1 MNLDSETTKE
11 INLLSP
17 LMDMINS
24 VLSLNYNKTLKSK
37 NFSEEPSIFSQESDI
52 NFCFKVLILDNSTF
66 KFLSPLLKQ
75 SNLKK
80 NNICLITK
88 LDAQKDVMPSV
99 MSIYLVTPS
108 PTNFSLILKD
118 MKNNIYQNYSINF
131 IEKPDD
137 NLLEE
142 FLTNI
147 IKLDI
152 YQKIYNL
159 HVLPIKYSLIHPKI
173 LDFCSSDSKI
183 VKPYSIFNLNLND
196 KTTEN
201 YYYLISNM
209 LFNALFCMKIS
220 PLVKYRSGSFSNKI
234 ATKIENKFIS
244 TFNKFP
250 ELKEEFKNGNCLLV
264 ILERDLLDL
273 PIMLHHPSGFG
284 AIINDICGITFGQ
297 DTNNNKNEKKKF
309 CLDPLND
316 FIWNKSITKL
326 YHEVGDETLLK
337 YKKYIQQMEI
347 FSIDKK
353 PNNLEDLENKSEKL
367 AQSIKDLDV
376 KRLEGDILD
385 KHAKIYP
392 ILNKNIETRHLA
404 QIYSI
409 EKNILD
415 RREINNE
422 INNSINEFIKDGK
435 INNEN
440 HLDVFRLCLIYI
452 LVDKDSANDK
462 FIKDIIQTLK
472 IPAKYNVKIIL
483 DYLDMIKKGT
493 KSHSSLDLINK
504 FNSENSQ
511 SQTMLGQVGGV
522 TKKLFKKGFNFL
534 KNAVNNF
541 RGRNSPALAMDVLY
555 DLIKETKKQK
565 EIFDESRINK
575 KIYVPDNSSKKTI
588 FLFILGGGSLNEYEY
603 CKEFVES
610 YGYNFIYGADKIYS
624 PNEFLDEINDL
635 AINEMKDI

>member
-1 MNLDSETTKE
+1 MNLDSETTKD

-24 VLSLNYNKTLKSK
+24 VLSLNYKKTLKSK

-284 AIINDICGITFGQ
+284 AIINDICGITFDQ
-297 DTNNNKNEKKKF
+297 DTNNNKKEIKKF

>member
-284 AIINDICGITFGQ
+284 AIINDICGITFDE
-297 DTNNNKNEKKKF
+297 DTNNNKNEIKKF

-353 PNNLEDLENKSEKL
+353 PNNIEDLENKSEKL

-462 FIKDIIQTLK
+462 FIKEIIQTLK
-472 IPAKYNVKIIL
+472 LPAKYNVKIIL

>member
-1 MNLDSETTKE
+1 MNLDSETTKD

-284 AIINDICGITFGQ
+284 AIINDICGITFDQ
-297 DTNNNKNEKKKF
+297 DTNNNKNEIKKF

>member
-1 MNLDSETTKE
+1 
-11 INLLSP
+11 
-17 LMDMINS
+17 
-24 VLSLNYNKTLKSK
+24 
-37 NFSEEPSIFSQESDI
+37 
-52 NFCFKVLILDNSTF
+52 
-66 KFLSPLLKQ
+66 
-75 SNLKK
+75 
-80 NNICLITK
+80 
-88 LDAQKDVMPSV
+88 
-99 MSIYLVTPS
+99 
-108 PTNFSLILKD
+108 
-118 MKNNIYQNYSINF
+118 
-131 IEKPDD
+131 
-137 NLLEE
+137 
-142 FLTNI
+142 
-147 IKLDI
+147 
-152 YQKIYNL
+152 
-159 HVLPIKYSLIHPKI
+159 
-173 LDFCSSDSKI
+173 
-183 VKPYSIFNLNLND
+183 
-196 KTTEN
+196 
-201 YYYLISNM
+201 
-209 LFNALFCMKIS
+209 
-220 PLVKYRSGSFSNKI
+220 
-234 ATKIENKFIS
+234 
-244 TFNKFP
+244 
-250 ELKEEFKNGNCLLV
+250 
-264 ILERDLLDL
+264 
-273 PIMLHHPSGFG
+273 
-284 AIINDICGITFGQ
+284 
-297 DTNNNKNEKKKF
+297 
-309 CLDPLND
+309 
-316 FIWNKSITKL
+316 
-326 YHEVGDETLLK
+326 
-337 YKKYIQQMEI
+337 MEI

-353 PNNLEDLENKSEKL
+353 PNNIEDLENKSEKL

>member
-284 AIINDICGITFGQ
+284 AIINDICGITFDQ
-297 DTNNNKNEKKKF
+297 DTNNNKNEIKKF

-326 YHEVGDETLLK
+326 YHDVGDETLLK